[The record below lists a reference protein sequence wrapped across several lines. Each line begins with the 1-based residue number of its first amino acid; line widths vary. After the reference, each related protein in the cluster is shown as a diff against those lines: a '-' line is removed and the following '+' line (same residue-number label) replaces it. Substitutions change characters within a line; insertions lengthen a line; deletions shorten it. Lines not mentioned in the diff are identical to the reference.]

1 MAVAENPKFPSEH
14 SCPGGMMVSEPID
27 DIVAWS
33 NTLSTWRQ
41 DCLRRLALADD
52 LSESDQ
58 AELLGMIKQ
67 EAGLALAEAP
77 PTAIPFTKQPFNGR
91 SHTPIV
97 LKVIAN
103 IVGVNPLLSN
113 ASLDFL
119 DLQSKRLN
127 SSH

>member
-67 EAGLALAEAP
+67 EAGLALAEA
-77 PTAIPFTKQPFNGR
+77 QPDRKRTGMGKSGAERESLGESR
-91 SHTPIV
+91 SN
-97 LKVIAN
+97 KKKN
-103 IVGVNPLLSN
+103 
-113 ASLDFL
+113 
-119 DLQSKRLN
+119 
-127 SSH
+127 

>member
-1 MAVAENPKFPSEH
+1 
-14 SCPGGMMVSEPID
+14 MMVSEPID

-58 AELLGMIKQ
+58 AELLGMIMQ

-77 PTAIPFTKQPFNGR
+77 PTAIPFTHQHFNGG
-91 SHTPIV
+91 SHTHIA
-97 LKVIAN
+97 LNGIAN
-103 IVGVNPLLSN
+103 IFGRNRLLSN
-113 ASLDFL
+113 ATTDFR
-119 DLQSKRLN
+119 S
-127 SSH
+127 

>member
-52 LSESDQ
+52 LRESDQ

-77 PTAIPFTKQPFNGR
+77 PTAIPFTKQPFNGGR
-91 SHTPIV
+91 HTDR
-97 LKVIAN
+97 K
-103 IVGVNPLLSN
+103 ST
-113 ASLDFL
+113 
-119 DLQSKRLN
+119 RLN
-127 SSH
+127 SSP